1 MDCRPS
7 TSTAH
12 RFILHYNNGSIL
24 VWDAAD
30 ALNLRKDHRILGQL
44 IGPFPGS
51 SSQVN
56 ENGLPLSLM
65 KEEARLLI
73 DKNMAD
79 LVEFD
84 STVQS
89 DSVEIFRQHTQ
100 KVKIEAQE
108 AARQKRAQELETRIK
123 DIVVKRSKR
132 LEGRESE
139 MESIDENSLIKEKLD
154 IFEASNKNVFPVQIF
169 TKSPWN
175 HDGAIINNSW
185 LYPSNK
191 RERIKYNTFKDLYG
205 KGYYIMSGL
214 RFGCD
219 YLVYESDPLVM
230 HARYMVLCK
239 DPRDDLTALQL
250 ISLSRTS
257 VQVNKQLMIAITSD
271 EIDQDATCMDQAQ
284 QESSCVYLSFQWRGN
299 QDSLFK
305 RTLLKL

>member
-1 MDCRPS
+1 MSRPKLLINIWIK
-7 TSTAH
+7 
-12 RFILHYNNGSIL
+12 FLNVSIS
-24 VWDAAD
+24 D
-30 ALNLRKDHRILGQL
+30 ALNLRIDHRILGQL
-44 IGPFPGS
+44 IGPFPGL

-65 KEEARLLI
+65 KEEAKLLI
-73 DKNMAD
+73 DTGMAD

-84 STVQS
+84 LTVRP
-89 DSVEIFRQHTQ
+89 DSVEIFREHTER
-100 KVKIEAQE
+100 VKIEAQE
-108 AARQKRAQELETRIK
+108 TARVKRAQELKTHIK

-132 LEGRESE
+132 QEGRESE
-139 MESIDENSLIKEKLD
+139 MESESVDEESLIKEKLD

-175 HDGAIINNSW
+175 HEGAIINNKW

-191 RERIKYNTFKDLYG
+191 RERIKYNTFKDLYR

-257 VQVNKQLMIAITSD
+257 VQVNKQLVIAITSD
-271 EIDQDATCMDQAQ
+271 EINQDTTCMDQTQ
-284 QESSCVYLSFQWRGN
+284 KESSCMYLSFQWRGN
-299 QDSLFK
+299 QDSPFK